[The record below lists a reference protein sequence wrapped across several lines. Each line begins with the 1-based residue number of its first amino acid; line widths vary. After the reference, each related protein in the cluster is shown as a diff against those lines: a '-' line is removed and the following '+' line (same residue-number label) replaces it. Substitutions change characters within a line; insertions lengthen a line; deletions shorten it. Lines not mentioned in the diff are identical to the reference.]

1 MEESAGLKQN
11 VLPREGVL
19 PKGRGRAARKGR
31 AAKEELAALGAG
43 GDLKHGSEVC
53 AGLHETGAGSSWHL
67 TLTCAANFDRLQ
79 PSCGTFI
86 ITVTALEEFTSHL
99 VREVYM
105 AYVKRK

>member
-43 GDLKHGSEVC
+43 GHLKHGSEVC
-53 AGLHETGAGSSWHL
+53 AGLHETGAVFLATH
-67 TLTCAANFDRLQ
+67 
-79 PSCGTFI
+79 
-86 ITVTALEEFTSHL
+86 SHL
-99 VREVYM
+99 RSQFLWPAAQGAVLYRNGHSP
-105 AYVKRK
+105 